1 MTTTTNAR
9 HRVLSLALLAAAG
22 TMALTACGASG
33 SANGP
38 AAGNI
43 AAPPKASGTA
53 SAAAG
58 SAVSSTSS
66 TSSTSSS
73 VTGGGDATSDSYAY
87 KHACTADQL
96 RVKVSYDAQVGVT
109 KRLIAVT
116 DTGSAACGLS
126 YYPVVAV
133 DNSSSIG
140 ATSGAAQSIQPA
152 VPGAMA

>member
-58 SAVSSTSS
+58 SAVSS

>member
-33 SANGP
+33 SANGT

-58 SAVSSTSS
+58 SAVSS

-133 DNSSSIG
+133 DNSSSMG